1 MKSHLQSKSGGWHTV
16 YKGVSTFSLGP
27 YVRTTAGALKKVAT
41 ANVQT
46 NECNCPSKNLF
57 LETRGQLDLVSGPH
71 LCVSGLRWL

>member
-16 YKGVSTFSLGP
+16 CKGVSTFSLGP
-27 YVRTTAGALKKVAT
+27 YVLTTAGALKKVAI